1 MGWTVDDQN
10 PESLANMMIKAS
22 ELNVSELKKMGQNS
36 RRLAESK
43 FDRRKLSINF
53 VKVIEKVSNQFIN

>member
-1 MGWTVDDQN
+1 
-10 PESLANMMIKAS
+10 
-22 ELNVSELKKMGQNS
+22 MGQNS